1 MARMPDRIPGR
12 ITVVVVAAIALVA
25 TGLLV
30 RTERNAASIHDK
42 TSNIASSSRG
52 INGYTDSLGK
62 LEQTNDLAAKIAAAL
77 KPLSGPVDRIDSR
90 SAQVAAL
97 LAAIRKSTKSI
108 DTSATS
114 IDASAATI
122 RSGLER
128 IGVDAKT
135 IQTRVGG
142 LNADAALILADLTR
156 IARGVKL
163 INSDLPTT
171 ARILDGILAE
181 ARNILTALGTT
192 ERLTSCI
199 DRGLNGSASCPSAG
213 AS

>member
-1 MARMPDRIPGR
+1 MAGVHGGVSGR
-12 ITVVVVAAIALVA
+12 TSVAVVAVIALVA
-25 TGLLV
+25 TVLLV

-42 TSNIASSSRG
+42 TANIASSSRG

-62 LEQTNDLAAKIAAAL
+62 LEQTNELAAKIAAAL
-77 KPLSGPVDRIDSR
+77 GPLSGPVDRIDSR
-90 SAQVAAL
+90 SAQVADL
-97 LAAIRKSTKSI
+97 LAAIRVSTESI
-108 DTSATS
+108 DASTTS

-122 RSGLER
+122 RSGLTG

-135 IQTRVGG
+135 IQSRVGG
-142 LNADAALILADLTR
+142 LNADAARILADLTR
-156 IARGVKL
+156 IARGIRL
-163 INSDLPTT
+163 INADLPTT

-199 DRGLNGSASCPSAG
+199 DRGLNGSASCPSRG
-213 AS
+213 GS